1 MRNPANDSAL
11 DMNFECG
18 QPGVKKIE
26 LPGLGILKLE
36 HLGVSV
42 PRSVS
47 GTVGA
52 AAGINVLGVNLEGA
66 IIARAASYSRV
77 LIVPPRSIFFLRGP
91 VRLTSLV
98 ARGDHRIQLLSWGSV
113 SIPALDQWLQATAPG
128 RHAKGQYRS
137 IGCKP
142 IDPHFAEALKRFEE
156 ARTVSNELSEPLL
169 VSAVYEMV
177 GRIMV
182 GGEQMLLSP
191 LPGDLPEPIQRLTEA
206 VRKNPAG
213 SWSLKEASDMASYS
227 PFHFSRV
234 FKQLVSYGFHEYVDR
249 CRTELAVGM
258 LVSTDKAVDIV
269 AAQSGF
275 GTTQGLRESVR
286 EYLGLVPSE
295 FRSLPEGYEQAG
307 TV

>member
-1 MRNPANDSAL
+1 LRSPGNETAL
-11 DMNFECG
+11 DMNFDCG

-26 LPGLGILKLE
+26 VPGLGLLRLE

-47 GTVGA
+47 GTVA
-52 AAGINVLGVNLEGA
+52 APPGVNVLGINLEGA
-66 IIARAASYSRV
+66 IIARAANQGRV
-77 LIVPPRSIFFLRGP
+77 LIVPPRSMFFMRGP
-91 VRLTSLV
+91 IRLSSLV
-98 ARGDHRIQLLSWGSV
+98 ARGDHRIQLLSWS
-113 SIPALDQWLQATAPG
+113 SAALPALDQWMQSTAAG
-128 RHAKGQYRS
+128 RHTKGQYRFL
-137 IGCKP
+137 GCKP
-142 IDPHFAEALKRFEE
+142 LDPHFAEVIKRFDE
-156 ARTVSNELSEPLL
+156 ARANNGELTEPLMIS
-169 VSAVYEMV
+169 VAYEAVP
-177 GRIMV
+177 RIMV
-182 GGEQMLLSP
+182 GGDQMLLSP
-191 LPGDLPEPIQRLTEA
+191 LPSDLPEPIQRLTEA

-234 FKQLVSYGFHEYVDR
+234 FKQLVGYGFHEYVDR

-258 LVSTDKAVDIV
+258 LVSSDKAVDIV

-295 FRSLPEGYEQAG
+295 FRSLPEGYEATG
-307 TV
+307 V